1 MTLNTEEQSTNNRAT
16 EEQATE
22 TQSVKQQKPPERPQQ
37 DGIFGNLIFNILI
50 PTLILSYLSKPE
62 YLGPQWGIV
71 VALSFPIGYGIRDL
85 MRSGKINPFSVL
97 GIISVSLTGGF
108 SLLELDPEYIA
119 IKEAAIP
126 AIIGIAVLLSNKT
139 KFPLVKTF
147 ILNERII
154 NISALNE
161 ALAAANNMKAFE
173 RKVAQSSLI
182 VAGSF
187 FLSST
192 LNYILAK
199 VILVSAPGTPEYNAE
214 LGKMTALSY
223 PVIVIPSMIVLFFA
237 LWFLFSQMKKL
248 TGKDIENFLYDVEPQ
263 ENS

>member
-1 MTLNTEEQSTNNRAT
+1 MNQTPD
-16 EEQATE
+16 
-22 TQSVKQQKPPERPQQ
+22 QQVSEKKPQQ
-37 DGIFGNLIFNILI
+37 GGFFGNLIFNIII
-50 PTLILSYLSKPE
+50 PTLVLSYLSKPE

-71 VALSFPIGYGIRDL
+71 VALAFPIGYGIRDL
-85 MRSGKINPFSVL
+85 VQSGKINPFSVL

-108 SLLELDPEYIA
+108 SLFELDPQYIA

-126 AIIGIAVLLSNKT
+126 AIIGLAVLFSNKT
-139 KFPLVKTF
+139 QYPLVKTF
-147 ILNERII
+147 ILNEQII
-154 NISALNE
+154 NMPALNKALE
-161 ALAAANNMKAFE
+161 AKNNLVAFE

-199 VILVSAPGTPEYNAE
+199 VILVSSPGSPEYNAE

-223 PVIVIPSMIVLFFA
+223 PVIVIPSMIVLLFA

-248 TGKDIENFLYDVEPQ
+248 TGLDIETFLNEVPQ
-263 ENS
+263 KENSQ

>member
-1 MTLNTEEQSTNNRAT
+1 MNQTPD
-16 EEQATE
+16 
-22 TQSVKQQKPPERPQQ
+22 QQTSENKPQQ
-37 DGIFGNLIFNILI
+37 GGFFGNLIFNIII
-50 PTLILSYLSKPE
+50 PTLVLSYLSKPE

-71 VALSFPIGYGIRDL
+71 VALAFPIGYGIRDL
-85 MRSGKINPFSVL
+85 LQSGKINPFSVL

-108 SLLELDPEYIA
+108 SLLELDPQYIA

-126 AIIGIAVLLSNKT
+126 AIIGLAVLLSNKT
-139 KFPLVKTF
+139 QYPLVKTF
-147 ILNERII
+147 ILNKQII
-154 NISALNE
+154 NMPVLNKALE
-161 ALAAANNMKAFE
+161 AKDNLLAFE

-199 VILVSAPGTPEYNAE
+199 VILVSSPGTPEYNAE

-223 PVIVIPSMIVLFFA
+223 PVIVIPSMIVLLFA

-248 TGKDIENFLYDVEPQ
+248 TGQDIETFLNEVPQ
-263 ENS
+263 QEDGQS